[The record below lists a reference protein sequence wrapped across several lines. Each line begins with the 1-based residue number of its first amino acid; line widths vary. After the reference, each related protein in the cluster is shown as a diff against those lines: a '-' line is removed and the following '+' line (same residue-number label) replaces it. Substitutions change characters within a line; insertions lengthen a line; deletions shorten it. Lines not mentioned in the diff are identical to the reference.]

1 MTAGLIS
8 SPSSPFMI
16 SAIPPPRPVSVNA
29 LARASSLSDT
39 LPCSKSTRSTSAEIP
54 THDSAS
60 AAAVGPDYLGWA
72 QSPVDTEMEDLQLA
86 ETPSPSIGRSE
97 IQFEHLPVEIHE
109 TVLDY
114 LFGERTSALTASAGG
129 KRSWNNSL
137 RHPRRKALSNLALI
151 SPVWRV
157 LVQDRI
163 YRHIKLK
170 GTTDELA
177 ESARWFRAH
186 PHLAPYVRHVE
197 IWIPVWGQR
206 AIKHP
211 SRHLLPRRFNDEDLP
226 ATDMGIVQAT
236 MAWDDA
242 ESSPATDYKYHYA
255 SHNATLEEMF
265 VHVQVIFPEA
275 RILTL
280 EGGHCKKPPM
290 VRHFRNDPAGRS
302 NQSLPLLPDIQT
314 FVMRGAWNIMRDHRH
329 WSTLSKALPNVR
341 EWHCSYAKPKIE
353 GYETIAGIL
362 RRLPPSLIHINVSL
376 EGFYDKDNSQSRW
389 LGDGVSPPHL
399 CRLLG
404 DVVPRLESL
413 TFTGKVCACLFDSAR
428 DSMSTWPAKSK
439 LKSLDLVVKTCCRDK
454 KLHPGLPFLEEF
466 SGITNMNF
474 IRAFEKLV
482 IGAIQSLQLHHEL
495 NYMRIRFID
504 LDSACPPL
512 NPYFQLVDDQCTGLW
527 SEQILESLHE
537 SRPDAAYIKLSDGIY
552 PQYGHNN
559 QIVGA
564 IYPRTRPLSI
574 HASTYRIIADVP
586 KP

>member
-1 MTAGLIS
+1 
-8 SPSSPFMI
+8 
-16 SAIPPPRPVSVNA
+16 
-29 LARASSLSDT
+29 
-39 LPCSKSTRSTSAEIP
+39 
-54 THDSAS
+54 
-60 AAAVGPDYLGWA
+60 
-72 QSPVDTEMEDLQLA
+72 
-86 ETPSPSIGRSE
+86 
-97 IQFEHLPVEIHE
+97 
-109 TVLDY
+109 
-114 LFGERTSALTASAGG
+114 
-129 KRSWNNSL
+129 
-137 RHPRRKALSNLALI
+137 
-151 SPVWRV
+151 
-157 LVQDRI
+157 
-163 YRHIKLK
+163 
-170 GTTDELA
+170 
-177 ESARWFRAH
+177 
-186 PHLAPYVRHVE
+186 
-197 IWIPVWGQR
+197 
-206 AIKHP
+206 
-211 SRHLLPRRFNDEDLP
+211 
-226 ATDMGIVQAT
+226 MGIVQAT
-236 MAWDDA
+236 MTWDDA

-265 VHVQVIFPEA
+265 VHVKAVFPDA

-290 VRHFRNDPAGRS
+290 VRHFRSDPSGRS
-302 NQSLPLLPDIQT
+302 NQCLPVLSDIQT
-314 FVMRGAWNIMRDHRH
+314 FVMRGAWNIMRDHQH

-376 EGFYDKDNSQSRW
+376 EGFYNKDNSQTRW
-389 LGDGVSPPHL
+389 FGDGINPPHL

-404 DVVPRLESL
+404 DVAPRLESL
-413 TFTGKVCACLFDSAR
+413 TFTGKVCSCLFDSTR
-428 DSMSTWPAKSK
+428 DTMSTWRIKSK

-454 KLHPGLPFLEEF
+454 KLHPALPFLDEF

-482 IGAIQSLQLHHEL
+482 VGAIQSLQLHHEL

-512 NPYFQLVDDQCTGLW
+512 NPYFQLVDDKCTGLW

-537 SRPDAAYIKLSDGIY
+537 SRPDATYLKLTDGIY
-552 PQYGHNN
+552 PQYGHNH